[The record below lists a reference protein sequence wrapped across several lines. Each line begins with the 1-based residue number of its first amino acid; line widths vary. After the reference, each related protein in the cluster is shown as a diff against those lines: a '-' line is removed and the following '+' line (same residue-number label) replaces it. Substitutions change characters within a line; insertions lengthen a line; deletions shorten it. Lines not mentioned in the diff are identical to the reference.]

1 MNVKS
6 DNKIYKYN
14 TDLTSLE
21 VIYLINK
28 NNKITKYGVFDIN
41 SHKEKK
47 PKDYVF
53 DNEIDKFVNEFYDE
67 YDFNIKTQRYTKGY
81 FNRKEWAIKN
91 TNLYLKLMDN
101 KLIFINDYSIK
112 SLDNEKAFKF
122 FRNYYFFLFLN
133 YLKGKNIW
141 NKYMEY
147 FNLLDELNAENY
159 GNYTKIR
166 IITDFIQNILLYE
179 LIPTFMNINTLDK
192 NDPYRLAIEFQ
203 KQIISNIKETSN
215 IFYPIIQ
222 FNSKILKI
230 LPDNIWDIFKNKIK
244 SLFHKI
250 IKEEYAYTISL
261 EDLTDMRSHLL
272 SLQEDFFFIFSER
285 NNIELL
291 GKFSN
296 STKITTINQ
305 YLLCNNLY
313 SLVDLKSSE
322 DNAFSINLVFCHERM
337 SHAKEHSSNPAN
349 KSPCIHFNKDF
360 QKDLIFEDSNLYYLG
375 ESGRMLESFIS
386 NKCLIKFM
394 KIEKIFGNYLDIKYF
409 IGDFKEIND
418 YAISEFKKSNL
429 YSKARNKVIY
439 NLLFAVVLF
448 ISIIY
453 FLVRIYG
460 IKKSNNKF
468 LIIILIFLLFLFIGF
483 IKKNYNK
490 YYEPYKY
497 NELFYKT
504 DMNNIEE
511 EKEIRLIYPDD
522 YPFESETFLGRY
534 FPFLQF
540 KEKKIRKKLE
550 KYINLLEN

>member
-1 MNVKS
+1 MEKNGIEGFVFFVEVSILYIIDSVGNICLLNGEYEKIQEFQENEYYYFKNLFFIKKENIYSLYDITQNTTYNLLKGRTFFKQFAIIKFIVLDILSQDKNVELKLISGSSEKLYFIKNQIQFISLLRNDESTYFLQIFRLIINNKHKDFSFFIYKGFINSINCGLNEDNLNKNKSYEIIYLSKEIKDMPIYLQISNYIISAYDKFNCTNRRRFNIMNVKS

-47 PKDYVF
+47 IKNYVF
-53 DNEIDKFVNEFYDE
+53 DNEIEIFVNKFYDE

-81 FNRKEWAIKN
+81 FNRKNEAIKN
-91 TNLYLKLMDN
+91 TSLYSKLMDN

-112 SLDNEKAFKF
+112 SLDNEKAFIF

-272 SLQEDFFFIFSER
+272 SLQEDFFF
-285 NNIELL
+285 
-291 GKFSN
+291 
-296 STKITTINQ
+296 
-305 YLLCNNLY
+305 
-313 SLVDLKSSE
+313 
-322 DNAFSINLVFCHERM
+322 
-337 SHAKEHSSNPAN
+337 
-349 KSPCIHFNKDF
+349 
-360 QKDLIFEDSNLYYLG
+360 
-375 ESGRMLESFIS
+375 
-386 NKCLIKFM
+386 
-394 KIEKIFGNYLDIKYF
+394 
-409 IGDFKEIND
+409 
-418 YAISEFKKSNL
+418 
-429 YSKARNKVIY
+429 
-439 NLLFAVVLF
+439 
-448 ISIIY
+448 Y
-453 FLVRIYG
+453 FL
-460 IKKSNNKF
+460 
-468 LIIILIFLLFLFIGF
+468 
-483 IKKNYNK
+483 
-490 YYEPYKY
+490 
-497 NELFYKT
+497 
-504 DMNNIEE
+504 
-511 EKEIRLIYPDD
+511 
-522 YPFESETFLGRY
+522 
-534 FPFLQF
+534 
-540 KEKKIRKKLE
+540 RKK
-550 KYINLLEN
+550 